1 MKIIKKMGW
10 LFAFLFIGIIFWGIL
25 KNMQEK
31 LIFFPEVLPQDHQFI
46 FEQPFEEIYFDVD
59 KGVKINAL
67 HFKADSSKGVVIY
80 FHGNAGS
87 LDGWGHTA
95 GDFTN
100 NGYDL
105 MIFDYRGYGKSTGKI
120 KSEASLHNDASFIYK
135 QLLKETPEKDIVIYG
150 RSIGTGIATKL
161 ASENAPKMLILETPL
176 YSLLDL
182 AKHYIPFIPHKWVLK
197 YKLQTNTWIT
207 KVQCPIHIFHG
218 TADNVVPYNAS
229 VRLLKLLEN
238 KNLTS
243 ETQSDISQGV
253 LTTIEGGNHNDLS
266 TFPQYQEK
274 LKLLL
279 N

>member
-1 MKIIKKMGW
+1 V
-10 LFAFLFIGIIFWGIL
+10 
-25 KNMQEK
+25 
-31 LIFFPEVLPQDHQFI
+31 VL
-46 FEQPFEEIYFDVD
+46 
-59 KGVKINAL
+59 
-67 HFKADSSKGVVIY
+67 Y

-87 LDGWGHTA
+87 LNGWGDIA
-95 GDFTN
+95 GDFID

-105 MIFDYRGYGKSTGKI
+105 LIFDYRFGKSTGKI
-120 KSEASLHNDASFIYK
+120 KSEANLHNDARFIYE
-135 QLLKETPEKDIVIYG
+135 QLLKETPEKDIIIYG

-161 ASENAPKMLILETPL
+161 AAENSPKMLILETPP

-182 AKHYIPFIPHKWVLK
+182 SKHYMPFIPHKWVLK
-197 YKLQTNTWIT
+197 YKLKTNIWIT
-207 KVQCPIHIFHG
+207 KVHCPIHIFHG
-218 TADNVVPYNAS
+218 TADNIVPYNAS

-238 KNLTS
+238 KDLPR

-266 TFPQYQEK
+266 TFLKYREK